1 MKIILFFVTLTALF
15 VTGCNKNKIHPVPDI
30 PFDMTIDINL
40 PSYNA
45 LIGVGSYAY
54 VNGGSRGVIVYRRN
68 IDEFVA
74 FDRHSPVDLD
84 GTCPEPLYP
93 DPDNFLMLIDSCGPA
108 KFSLFDGSPV
118 EGSEFGLR
126 QYQTIYN
133 GTNLL
138 RIYN

>member
-54 VNGGSRGVIVYRRN
+54 VNGGSRGIIVYRRN